1 MVISLQTVELIKL
14 IGCFMQIVSEAEHQV
29 LEWWIR
35 HSCLWHL
42 HSIALRDFLWLK
54 HQDSES
60 SVASVGSLEK
70 NLSWLSRFRDLFT
83 AFHYITDVI
92 PAISNSSLNGSKKF
106 SVSFTLQWARP
117 IITNY
122 KMVIIVLLVFL
133 SVHSYRKVVSNNC
146 TAGVSMEYT
155 ARRQQCPIQAPKGL
169 HLVTS
174 EGSLTATLG
183 SNVTFL
189 VFLEEVGGF
198 LFNFLFFFLLWCRG
212 RLAVCACVRACAGA
226 LACRPKWTR
235 RKSDPCVFFFIKK
248 PAKCVTCCLVL
259 LLQHTAESQ
268 RPQCLFL

>member
-42 HSIALRDFLWLK
+42 RSIALRDFLWLK

-92 PAISNSSLNGSKKF
+92 PAISNSPLNGSKKF

-198 LFNFLFFFLLWCRG
+198 LFNFFFFFCFDAGEGWL
-212 RLAVCACVRACAGA
+212 CVRVFVRVPEHLPVVQSGQGESLT
-226 LACRPKWTR
+226 LA
-235 RKSDPCVFFFIKK
+235 FFFIKK